1 MNYRYRAVWLAGAWI
16 IPVLLLLSLSDGGE
30 KLPITP
36 EAVPV
41 YQPKYYPFEG
51 GEKAVYRGSWNGL
64 LSVATAEIYTVPTV
78 VSGRRIYNVRVQAKT
93 SKVLDLI
100 WKMRDTVRSSFDA
113 RALAPSSFSFHQR
126 ENSRIIDTEARY
138 DPSTKYWVVNRQQV
152 GKRKKS
158 YEFESQNTLD
168 PLTAVYL
175 ARSLEFKPGDR
186 LYFKIFGGRYRY
198 LLELHVERKES
209 VTLASG
215 RTIEAYRVVPRLQNI
230 TKRGYAERLN
240 EAVVWISADERR
252 MPVKLSS
259 KIIFGSVHVDL
270 IEDQHAAQSAAQG
283 AQTGS

>member
-1 MNYRYRAVWLAGAWI
+1 MKHQYRAAWLAVASI
-16 IPVLLLLSLSDGGE
+16 IPVLLALPLSDGAE
-30 KLPITP
+30 KLPITA

-51 GEKAVYRGSWNGL
+51 GEKAVYHGSWNGL
-64 LSVATAEIYTVPTV
+64 FSVATAEIYTVPAV
-78 VSGRRIYNVRVQAKT
+78 VDDRRVYNVRVEAKT
-93 SKVLDLI
+93 SKALDVI

-113 RALAPSSFSFHQR
+113 KALVPSSFSFHQR

-138 DPSTKYWVVNRQQV
+138 DPATKRWIVNRQQV

-158 YEFESQNTLD
+158 YEFDARNTLD

-198 LLELHVERKES
+198 LLELHVEGKEP

-215 RTIEAYRVVPRLQNI
+215 RTIEAYRIIPRLQNI

-259 KIIFGSVHVDL
+259 KVVFGSVHVDL
-270 IEDQHAAQSAAQG
+270 VEDQHAAQSAQS
-283 AQTGS
+283 AQTGT

>member
-1 MNYRYRAVWLAGAWI
+1 MKHRYRAIWFAGAWI
-16 IPVLLLLSLSDGGE
+16 IPVLLVLSLSDGGE

-64 LSVATAEIYTVPTV
+64 LSVATAEIYTVPAV
-78 VSGRRIYNVRVQAKT
+78 VGGRRVYNVRVEAKT
-93 SKVLDLI
+93 SKVLDLV

-138 DPSTKYWVVNRQQV
+138 DPSTKHWVVNRQQV

-158 YEFESQNTLD
+158 YAFESQNTLD

-198 LLELHVERKES
+198 LLELHVERKEP

-270 IEDQHAAQSAAQG
+270 VEDQHSAQSASQN
-283 AQTGS
+283 AQTGT